1 VFGGRWRGVK
11 VEVDD
16 EDGEARRGHSGE
28 GGAWAG
34 NDQARDKQLETL
46 SAETEAPKGAKVG
59 ESWRSLDLSGR
70 SDWMC
75 ALCSEEAW
83 KLTCSP

>member
-1 VFGGRWRGVK
+1 

-59 ESWRSLDLSGR
+59 KSWRSLD
-70 SDWMC
+70 C
-75 ALCSEEAW
+75 TLCPEEAW